1 MRLPR
6 QNRDRRGRYRPRRDK
21 RVKRDIHDLLP
32 PCPEP
37 GQGVHAA
44 LLGAVSRLGLMGFDE
59 EEIPDMIQYPGW
71 LSRPPKAREIED
83 CLAKVFAEGD
93 PRDADYVPREKFPDA
108 DVEQILELAHHR
120 PDALEE
126 LTVSSLIQEQISVE
140 EWLQVFYRPE
150 DLLCIMETSWDVTI
164 KPLSE
169 WLGYVARAR
178 YAVPNAFR
186 DAFYGRTISN
196 VLFRRY
202 VVTETDL
209 APMLVKLFKLNQF
222 DLQAALILYLR
233 ELNLLQL
240 RSVVFSG
247 NKSLHAWWEAQDEA
261 ANRSFFSKAVAI
273 GADRSLFTLN
283 HSARLCN
290 PSERQLLLYLG

>member
-1 MRLPR
+1 MGI
-6 QNRDRRGRYRPRRDK
+6 RRSSRFNKWRRPASIRE
-21 RVKRDIHDLLP
+21 RDIHDLLP

-44 LLGAVSRLGLMGFDE
+44 LLGAVSRLGLMGFNEDE
-59 EEIPDMIQYPGW
+59 IGDMIYPGW
-71 LSRPPKAREIED
+71 LSRLPKPREIED
-83 CLAKVFAEGD
+83 ALAKVFAEGD

-108 DVEQILELAHHR
+108 DVEQILELAHNR

-126 LTVSSLIQEQISVE
+126 LTVSSLIQEQICVE
-140 EWLQVFYRPE
+140 EWLPVLYRPD
-150 DLLCIMETSWDVTI
+150 DLLCVMETSWDVAI
-164 KPLSE
+164 KPLAE
-169 WLGYVARAR
+169 WLGNVDRAR

-186 DAFYGRTISN
+186 DAFYGRTVSN
-196 VLFRRY
+196 VLLRRY

-209 APMLVKLFKLNQF
+209 APTLTSVFKLNQF

-240 RSVVFSG
+240 RSVVFSS

-261 ANRSFFSKAVAI
+261 TNRSFFAKAVGL
-273 GADRSLFTLN
+273 GADRTLFTLN
-283 HSARLCN
+283 HAARICN